1 MKDIIIFCQST
12 DSVGVRVVVDNFS
25 KQLGREYNVIVS
37 DTLPESKDNL
47 YVIPYGIKQTYIALK
62 EHYNVPVSLMVDYY
76 SLGHINS
83 LKFFFKR
90 LGLWNINNYIIGL
103 LRYVKYY
110 CRERWIFSH
119 FNNFMYVSQSDI
131 DNMKKR
137 YPKKK
142 YYCVPNGVNIP
153 NEKPAE
159 RKQNGICFG
168 FLSMWVEGSF
178 LEHKWFID
186 EIWKPII
193 DRYPNVTLKIC
204 GRDATKEMIRYFS
217 SIKGIEFI
225 GEVDSLSDFFNM
237 IDIYIAPIPKGC
249 GILNKVLDAFAYQKL
264 VIGITPSFSGF
275 SYMKESFV
283 ECNTVDDYLN
293 FIEDYTSNK
302 EKYTEY
308 IKNAFDNVVKY
319 NNWENNYTKF
329 IKELQEDKLL

>member
-1 MKDIIIFCQST
+1 MKDVLIFCQST
-12 DSVGVRVVVDNFS
+12 NSVGVRVIVDNFS
-25 KQLGREYNVIVS
+25 EQLGRDYNVIVS
-37 DTLPESKDNL
+37 DALPESMDNL

-62 EHYNVPVSLMVDYY
+62 KHYNVPVSLMVDYY
-76 SLGHINS
+76 SLGHHNS
-83 LKFFFKR
+83 L
-90 LGLWNINNYIIGL
+90 
-103 LRYVKYY
+103 VKYY
-110 CRERWIFSH
+110 FRERWIFSH
-119 FNNFMYVSQSDI
+119 FNNFMYVSQTDI

-137 YPKKK
+137 YPNKK

-153 NEKPAE
+153 IEKPLE
-159 RKQNGICFG
+159 RKQDGICFG

-193 DRYPNVTLKIC
+193 KNYPNVTLKVC
-204 GRDATKEMIRYFS
+204 GRDATEEMIQYFS
-217 SIKGIEFI
+217 SVKGIEFI

-237 IDIYIAPIPKGC
+237 IDIYITPIPKGC

-275 SYMKESFV
+275 SYMKDSFV

-293 FIEDYTSNK
+293 FIEDYISNK
-302 EKYTEY
+302 EKYFEY
-308 IKNAFDNVVKY
+308 IKNAYDSVVKY
-319 NNWENNYTKF
+319 NNWEKNYTQF